1 MTEQTATQGSPRRQ
15 EIFRIAADIFYRKG
29 YDATSTKDIADAAG
43 ILKGSL
49 YAHIASKEDILFAV
63 VAEVHTL
70 FERNVAEV
78 EAAGEDPLPR
88 LRRFVAGH
96 MQVALSALKQ
106 HQIYSHDWR
115 SLSAQRRATIQ
126 RKRDEYQAYLAGLLR
141 SAQDTGEVRA
151 DIDARIMSISVLSML
166 NSVHVWYR
174 EGGGATAAEVIDV
187 YCAIV
192 LGGVL
197 TRQV

>member
-1 MTEQTATQGSPRRQ
+1 MTDQTATQGSPRRQ
-15 EIFRIAADIFYRKG
+15 EIFRIAAEIFYRKG

-63 VAEVHTL
+63 VEEVHTL
-70 FERNVAEV
+70 FERNVADV
-78 EAAGEDPLPR
+78 EAAAGEPLSR
-88 LRRFVAGH
+88 LRRFVRGH

-115 SLSAQRRATIQ
+115 SLNAERRAVIQ

-141 SAQDTGEVRA
+141 TAQRTGEVRA
-151 DIDARIMSISVLSML
+151 DIDARLMSISLLSML

-174 EGGGATAAEVIDV
+174 EGGGASADEVIDV
-187 YCAIV
+187 HCTIV
-192 LGGVL
+192 LDGVL
-197 TRQV
+197 THTN

>member
-1 MTEQTATQGSPRRQ
+1 MTEQTATQGSARRQ
-15 EIFRIAADIFYRKG
+15 EIFRIAAEIFYRKG

-49 YAHIASKEDILFAV
+49 YAHIASKEDILYAV
-63 VAEVHTL
+63 VEEVHTL

-88 LRRFVAGH
+88 LRSFVRGH
-96 MQVALSALKQ
+96 MHVALSALKQ

-115 SLSAQRRATIQ
+115 SLSADRRAVIQ

-141 SAQDTGEVRA
+141 AAQRTGEVRS
-151 DIDARIMSISVLSML
+151 DIDPRIMSISTLSML

-174 EGGGATAAEVIDV
+174 EGGGATAEEVIDV
-187 YCAIV
+187 YCAIT
-192 LGGVL
+192 LDGL
-197 TRQV
+197 LAR